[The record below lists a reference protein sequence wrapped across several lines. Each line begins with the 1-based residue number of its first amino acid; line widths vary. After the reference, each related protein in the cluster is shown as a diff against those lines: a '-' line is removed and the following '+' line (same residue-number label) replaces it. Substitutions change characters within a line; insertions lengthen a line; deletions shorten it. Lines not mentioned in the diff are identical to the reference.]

1 MSSTPLT
8 YARAKHMRAEPTD
21 AEVKLWGALRNRRL
35 DGLKFTRQHPVGPY
49 IVDFINREFSVVIEL
64 DGATHG
70 DDDQIAHDVKRTRYL
85 NSIGLLVYR
94 VTNVEV
100 HQNIGSV
107 LDGIHAVIM
116 ERVAKGPHPAQVRH
130 LLHEVEKEQK

>member
-1 MSSTPLT
+1 
-8 YARAKHMRAEPTD
+8 
-21 AEVKLWGALRNRRL
+21 
-35 DGLKFTRQHPVGPY
+35 
-49 IVDFINREFSVVIEL
+49 
-64 DGATHG
+64 
-70 DDDQIAHDVKRTRYL
+70 
-85 NSIGLLVYR
+85 VYR